1 MIFSRWRKNNRK
13 VGIESC
19 YALDEVE
26 EGGTNLSERGLQH
39 DNHRSLLDCVLIKV
53 SKLKIDV
60 SSMRTLHGFTL
71 YDVVLSDNVGI
82 ILSVFFAYSR
92 ITMKSRNGPTV
103 ISIDS

>member
-1 MIFSRWRKNNRK
+1 VKIINVRGHNHIRFFLEASFLLLFRLCLGLGLRLRQRQIMIFSRWRKNNRK

-53 SKLKIDV
+53 SKL
-60 SSMRTLHGFTL
+60 
-71 YDVVLSDNVGI
+71 
-82 ILSVFFAYSR
+82 
-92 ITMKSRNGPTV
+92 
-103 ISIDS
+103 